1 MSALGVRAKVLPYPW
16 ELRVG
21 NAVFQTVE
29 ICRRLRIAARPAAKA
44 LGLLLVLLV
53 IAAVVWYMSF
63 LDQMMVYFP
72 ERELSATPADVGLD
86 YEDVWLTAADGTKLH
101 GWHVPGESSTT
112 LMWLHGNAGNISHR
126 VDNIAMLRRNTGLG
140 AFIIDYRGYGRSEGK
155 PSEKGLYMDA
165 EAAFEHLTTVLG
177 LNPEED
183 IVLFGRSLGVGVAV
197 EMATRHRVRGVVLE
211 SGFTS
216 VREMSNASSLSVL
229 SIIFLPL
236 LDARYDSLSKIGSA
250 LSPVM
255 VIHGDRDDMV
265 PFEMS
270 EKLYAAAPEPKRFY
284 PIPGAMHNDTYAVGG
299 EAYFDALRRF
309 IRESR

>member
-1 MSALGVRAKVLPYPW
+1 MR
-16 ELRVG
+16 
-21 NAVFQTVE
+21 
-29 ICRRLRIAARPAAKA
+29 RRLRTAARPAVKTLAV
-44 LGLLLVLLV
+44 LLVLLV
-53 IAAVVWYMSF
+53 IAVGVRHMSF

-72 ERELSATPADVGLD
+72 ERELSATPANVGLAF
-86 YEDVWLTAADGTKLH
+86 EDVSLTAADGTKLH

-112 LMWLHGNAGNISHR
+112 LLWLHGNAGNISHR

-140 AFIIDYRGYGRSEGK
+140 VFIIDYRGYGRSQGK

-165 EAAFEHLTTVLG
+165 EVAFEHMTVELG
-177 LNPEED
+177 LNPVED

-197 EMATRHRVRGVVLE
+197 EMATRRRVRGVVVE

-216 VREMSNASSLSVL
+216 VREMSKSSGMGAL
-229 SIIFLPL
+229 SILLLPL
-236 LDARYDSLSKIGSA
+236 IDARYDSLSKIGSA

-255 VIHGDRDDMV
+255 VIHGDSDDIV
-265 PFEMS
+265 PFEMA

-284 PIPGAMHNDTYAVGG
+284 AISGASHNDTYVAGG
-299 EAYFDALRRF
+299 EAYFDALREF

>member
-29 ICRRLRIAARPAAKA
+29 IRRRLRMAVRPAVKTLAV
-44 LGLLLVLLV
+44 LLVLLV
-53 IAAVVWYMSF
+53 IAAGVRYMSF

-86 YEDVWLTAADGTKLH
+86 YEDVSLTAADGTKLQ
-101 GWHVPGESSTT
+101 GWHVPGESRTT
-112 LMWLHGNAGNISHR
+112 LLWLHGNAGNISHR
-126 VDNIAMLRRNTGLG
+126 VDNIAMLLRNTGLG
-140 AFIIDYRGYGRSEGK
+140 AFIIDYRGYGRSVGK

-165 EAAFEHLTTVLG
+165 EAAFEYLTSDLG
-177 LNPEED
+177 LDPAED

-197 EMATRHRVRGVVLE
+197 EMATRHRVRSVVLE

-216 VREMSNASSLSVL
+216 VREMSRSSGMGVL
-229 SIIFLPL
+229 SILLLPL
-236 LDARYDSLSKIGSA
+236 IDARYDSLSKIGSA

-255 VIHGDRDDMV
+255 VMHGDRDDIV
-265 PFEMS
+265 PFEMA
-270 EKLYAAAPEPKRFY
+270 EKLFAAAPEPKRFY
-284 PIPGAMHNDTYAVGG
+284 PIPGASHNDTYVAGG
-299 EAYFDALRRF
+299 EAYFGALREF
-309 IRESR
+309 ISESR